1 MSELT
6 NFYTLPGVKAF
17 NAPSDNPE
25 YGNKHFI
32 NIPGRILLC
41 GSSGSMKTNTL
52 MNMIKAMP
60 GTFDH
65 VILCCKS
72 SHEPLYQWLI
82 KKLGNSIDVY
92 EDGDIPD
99 LNSLE
104 NIEPCGY
111 KKKNVKSPNAENKK
125 AQILCIFDDLI
136 NDKRANEVIAEYYIR
151 SRKVAGGCTCIYLS
165 QNYYSIPKTIRSN
178 SNILMLKK
186 LSSTKD
192 LNLIL
197 RENNLANIDIKTFR
211 KLYKDCTEKKE
222 NIMMIDIDGNKI
234 YRNFNKDITPASTEE

>member
-6 NFYTLPGVKAF
+6 NFYTLPGVKVF
-17 NAPSDNPE
+17 NTPSDNPE

-32 NIPGRILLC
+32 NIPSRILLC

-52 MNMIKAMP
+52 MNMIKSMP
-60 GTFDH
+60 KTFDH
-65 VILCCKS
+65 IILCCKS

-82 KKLGNSIDVY
+82 KKLKGNIDVY
-92 EDGDIPD
+92 EGGDIPNLD
-99 LNSLE
+99 SLE
-104 NIEPCGY
+104 DIEGEG
-111 KKKNVKSPNAENKK
+111 KKK

-136 NDKRANEVIAEYYIR
+136 NDKKANEVIAEYYIR

-192 LNLIL
+192 LGLIL

-211 KLYKDCTEKKE
+211 KLYKECTEKKE
-222 NIMMIDIDGNKI
+222 NIMMIDIDNNKI
-234 YRNFNKDITPASTEE
+234 YRNFNKDITPAPIEEQ

>member
-6 NFYTLPGVKAF
+6 NFYTLAGVKAF
-17 NAPSDNPE
+17 NSPSDNPE
-25 YGNKHFI
+25 YGKKHFI
-32 NIPGRILLC
+32 NIPARILLC

-60 GTFDH
+60 KTFDH
-65 VILCCKS
+65 IILCCKS

-82 KKLGNSIDVY
+82 KKLKDNIDVY
-92 EDGDIPD
+92 EGGEIPD
-99 LNSLE
+99 LDSLE
-104 NIEPCGY
+104 EIEGEG
-111 KKKNVKSPNAENKK
+111 KKKP
-125 AQILCIFDDLI
+125 QILCIFDDLI
-136 NDKRANEVIAEYYIR
+136 NDKKANEIIAEYYIR

-192 LNLIL
+192 LGLIL
-197 RENNLANIDIKTFR
+197 RENNLANIDIKIFR
-211 KLYKDCTEKKE
+211 KLYKNATEKKE
-222 NIMMIDIDGNKI
+222 NILMIDIDNNKI
-234 YRNFNKDITPASTEE
+234 YRNFKTDITPSSIDE